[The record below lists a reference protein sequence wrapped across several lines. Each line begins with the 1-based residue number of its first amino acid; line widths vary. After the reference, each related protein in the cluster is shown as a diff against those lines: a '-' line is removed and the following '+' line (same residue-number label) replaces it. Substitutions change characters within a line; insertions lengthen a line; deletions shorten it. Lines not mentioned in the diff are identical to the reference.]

1 MNFGLILAGMA
12 GFEPAQCQSQSLVPY
27 RLATPHRVTF
37 RIILLINVY
46 VKIQKSKSKNFFD
59 ILITLVPNIQKDT
72 PVVCPHIGQKQV

>member
-1 MNFGLILAGMA
+1 MVDIKQKSPKFNKMNFGLILAGMA

-46 VKIQKSKSKNFFD
+46 VKI
-59 ILITLVPNIQKDT
+59 
-72 PVVCPHIGQKQV
+72 